1 MHRAALPQGRTL
13 GTRNLYA
20 THIKKALLH
29 ELCSATTLF
38 PLPLFPAFGAGGNIK
53 EDLFMLSASA
63 DEQVLPASGELHE
76 VVKGRTII
84 QVVYEENG

>member
-1 MHRAALPQGRTL
+1 MKG
-13 GTRNLYA
+13 GWVG
-20 THIKKALLH
+20 IKKSALLH

-63 DEQVLPASGELHE
+63 DEQVLPASGELPQGE
-76 VVKGRTII
+76 GAYVPACRK
-84 QVVYEENG
+84 